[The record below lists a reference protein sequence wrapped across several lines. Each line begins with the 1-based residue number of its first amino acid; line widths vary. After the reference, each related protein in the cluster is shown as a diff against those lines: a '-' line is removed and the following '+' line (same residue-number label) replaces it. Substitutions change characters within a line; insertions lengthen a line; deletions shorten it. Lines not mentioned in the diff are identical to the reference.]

1 MRRWC
6 GGHGPECQNAGSW
19 LAGRRLDGWM
29 AGRLTKCVLLI
40 LLAHRLLP
48 AIGHTGRAGAS
59 WPVTSRTVPQL
70 ATWQLGMAEIV
81 CCQIIA
87 AGRSCQIPHDGRQ
100 DHRDGAGSRGQF
112 KTNLKFNEFIKKSVT
127 ALSKHNLPTFRLL
140 LMACQIS

>member
-1 MRRWC
+1 MRRPRARM
-6 GGHGPECQNAGSW
+6 PECRQ
-19 LAGRRLDGWM
+19 LARRQEVGWLDGWQ
-29 AGRLTKCVLLI
+29 AYKVRVINIIGPQAAPGYWPHRASRGQLTSHQSHSSPV
-40 LLAHRLLP
+40 
-48 AIGHTGRAGAS
+48 GH
-59 WPVTSRTVPQL
+59 L
-70 ATWQLGMAEIV
+70 ATRNGRDV